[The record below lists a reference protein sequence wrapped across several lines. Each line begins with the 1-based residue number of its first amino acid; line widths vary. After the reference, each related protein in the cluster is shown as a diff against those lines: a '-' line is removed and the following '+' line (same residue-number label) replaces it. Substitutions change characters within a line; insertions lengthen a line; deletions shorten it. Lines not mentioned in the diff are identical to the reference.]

1 MTESARLDY
10 IWLTESSKLDYFTES
25 FCLSIF
31 ELAFFLLDISG
42 GGGGGGGG
50 EYLHGSNPTSA
61 CQHLPS
67 HVLSALVLGQVEGVP
82 VGGEY

>member
-50 EYLHGSNPTSA
+50 NICMAATPPLHANIFQATF
-61 CQHLPS
+61 
-67 HVLSALVLGQVEGVP
+67 
-82 VGGEY
+82 

>member
-1 MTESARLDY
+1 MTESARLDS

-42 GGGGGGGG
+42 GGGGNICMAATPP
-50 EYLHGSNPTSA
+50 LHANIFQATF
-61 CQHLPS
+61 
-67 HVLSALVLGQVEGVP
+67 
-82 VGGEY
+82 